1 MNSLYL
7 CDVAE
12 IFREGKLSDSR
23 ENYLMLF
30 QSLLNVL
37 HGTAH
42 FSCAAAPNILC
53 QRAFMSAFLNS

>member
-12 IFREGKLSDSR
+12 IFREGKLSNSR
-23 ENYLMLF
+23 ENFLMLF

-42 FSCAAAPNILC
+42 FSCAAVINETFHVNVLLC
-53 QRAFMSAFLNS
+53 RHF